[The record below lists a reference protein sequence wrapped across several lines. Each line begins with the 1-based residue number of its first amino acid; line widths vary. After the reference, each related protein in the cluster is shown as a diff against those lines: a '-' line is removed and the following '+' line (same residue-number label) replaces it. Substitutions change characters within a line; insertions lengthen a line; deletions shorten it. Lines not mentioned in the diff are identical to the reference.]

1 MKLGDIADVRMG
13 YPFRSRLEHDPA
25 GDVAVIQMKDID
37 DANLLHTE
45 DAIKISLPEGKGH
58 HLIQEGDLVFRSR
71 GRSNSVALVAADI
84 GEAVL
89 AAPMLLIRPRK
100 VLPAYLHWFINLPAT
115 QANLAVLA
123 EGTSVRMISKEALLD
138 MDVPVPSMS
147 RQRRIV
153 DVARLAQRE
162 QALMAGIAAQRKRL
176 AEGILMRYARKGSK

>member
-45 DAIKISLPEGKGH
+45 DATKVSLPEGKGH
-58 HLIQEGDLVFRSR
+58 HLIHEGDLVFRSR
-71 GRSNSVALVAADI
+71 GRSNSVALIAADI

-89 AAPMLLIRPRK
+89 AAPMLLIRPRA
-100 VLPAYLHWFINLPAT
+100 VLPAYLHWFINLQTT
-115 QANLAVLA
+115 QANLAALA
-123 EGTSVRMISKEALLD
+123 EGTSVRMISKDALLD
-138 MDVPVPSMS
+138 LDVPVPSMS

-153 DVARLAQRE
+153 DIAALAQRE
-162 QALMAGIAAQRKRL
+162 QALMTDIAAQRKRL
-176 AEGILMRYARKGSK
+176 TDGVLMRYAKNSR